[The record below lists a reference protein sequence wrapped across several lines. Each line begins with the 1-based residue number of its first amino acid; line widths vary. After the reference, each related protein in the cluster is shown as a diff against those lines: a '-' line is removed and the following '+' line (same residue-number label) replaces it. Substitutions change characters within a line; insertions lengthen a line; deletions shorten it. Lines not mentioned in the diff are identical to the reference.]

1 MLLEATNGSAEH
13 LKWAVIFLLPSGPPH
28 QALGL
33 RREAPVMGREGAG
46 GSWAEGAREGVSRGG
61 GGASRVC
68 GWGWVWQG
76 LGMVGSGYCKDWLS
90 LQLGLGMIGI

>member
-1 MLLEATNGSAEH
+1 MGRNFPSSLGSAS
-13 LKWAVIFLLPSGPPH
+13 PGS
-28 QALGL
+28 
-33 RREAPVMGREGAG
+33 RSSAG
-46 GSWAEGAREGVSRGG
+46 GSCDGEGGGGGLLGEGAREGVSRGG